1 VVVPTT
7 TLPKVAGVG
16 VIDSPG
22 VCALVAVPVRTIWVG
37 ELEELVT
44 RETLPVTDPAAA
56 GEKFILKALL

>member
-1 VVVPTT
+1 
-7 TLPKVAGVG
+7 
-16 VIDSPG
+16 
-22 VCALVAVPVRTIWVG
+22 VAVPVRTIWVG